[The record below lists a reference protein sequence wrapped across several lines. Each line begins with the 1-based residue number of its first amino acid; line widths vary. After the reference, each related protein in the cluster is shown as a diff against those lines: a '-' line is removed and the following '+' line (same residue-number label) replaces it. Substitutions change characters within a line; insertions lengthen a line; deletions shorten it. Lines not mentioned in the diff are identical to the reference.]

1 MPNFFERR
9 QKAFAGFLLDERKGK
24 KRGDTTKFTTH
35 NPTQL
40 HSTPLPLPLYYK
52 PQQILQATTGN
63 VEYT

>member
-9 QKAFAGFLLDERKGK
+9 QKAFAGFLLDERKEK
-24 KRGDTTKFTTH
+24 KGVIQQSLQHTTPL
-35 NPTQL
+35 N
-40 HSTPLPLPLYYK
+40 STPLPLPLYYK